1 MTQHHEALYRSQSS
15 PRAAR
20 LALRPLQL
28 AAPVLLSLTLI
39 FVERGAGAQAQN
51 GVVSDD
57 NIISVR
63 TDLVTIPASVTDAR
77 GRRVDGLS
85 QKDFSVR
92 DNGRAV
98 KLEYFAAGTER
109 VALVFALDRSG
120 SVCDVAAQQREAA
133 LALFS
138 RFGRGSRVAV
148 LRFADVAELATA
160 FTTEA
165 SQALPAFN
173 FQPLSGRHT
182 AVFDAAAAA
191 VRLFDAPGADTAE
204 RRIIILISDGLDTV
218 SATNA
223 ATVINE
229 ARSHSISFYVLHLPI
244 FAPRD
249 GHLAPRRAS
258 KGFRELA
265 ERTGGRYFMI
275 GDVKSALDPHATY
288 DLAPLFRSIEE
299 DLRGQYV
306 LGYYADE
313 AMRDGRW
320 HHLEISLT
328 GEKGRKL
335 HARALR
341 EGYIS
346 KPAASDRR

>member
-1 MTQHHEALYRSQSS
+1 MTQHHEALSRNQSS
-15 PRAAR
+15 PRAVR
-20 LALRPLQL
+20 LASRSLQL
-28 AAPVLLSLTLI
+28 IIPILLSLTLI
-39 FVERGAGAQAQN
+39 FVERCADAKAQN

-57 NIISVR
+57 VIRVR

-77 GRRVDGLS
+77 GRRVEGLS

-98 KLEYFAAGTER
+98 KLEYFAVGTER
-109 VALVFALDRSG
+109 VAMVFLLDVSG
-120 SVCDVAAQQREAA
+120 SVHDVAAQQRETA

-138 RFGRGSRVAV
+138 RFGHGSRVAV
-148 LRFADVAELATA
+148 LRFADIAELAIPFTA
-160 FTTEA
+160 EV
-165 SQALPAFN
+165 SRALPAFN

-182 AVFDAAAAA
+182 AIFDAAAAA

-218 SATNA
+218 SATSA

-229 ARSHSISFYVLHLPI
+229 ARSRSISFYVLHLPI

-265 ERTGGRYFMI
+265 EQTGGRYFMI
-275 GDVKSALDPHATY
+275 GDVKSALDPHAAY

-306 LGYYADE
+306 LGYYADD
-313 AMRDGRW
+313 AMRDGRL

-335 HARALR
+335 HVRALR

-346 KPAASDRR
+346 KPVTSGR